1 MKTLAEIFDAAA
13 DAIERN
19 GHFKGGW
26 YGPDST
32 MPNRA
37 DCRVCEGGAVNL
49 VVTGQPDVRADY
61 AEAPA
66 ILLDAFEVL
75 AARRGA
81 MLPDPADCDATEL
94 LDECILAIATWNDAP
109 ERTPAE
115 VIADLRAAAAEM
127 AEAGR

>member
-13 DAIERN
+13 DVIERN

-26 YGPDST
+26 FAPDRET
-32 MPNRA
+32 PNA

-49 VVTGQPDVRADY
+49 VVTGHPDRRAD
-61 AEAPA
+61 EPDAPA

-75 AARRGA
+75 AARRDA

-94 LDECILAIATWNDAP
+94 LDECILAIARWNDAP

-115 VIADLRAAAAEM
+115 VVADLRAAAAEM
-127 AEAGR
+127 REAGR